1 MARNIYGGRLNIM
14 LWGQEIGQLFWNQAK
29 GNSFF
34 FFSPGYLSSGLD
46 IAPLTAS
53 SKSPAARFAIY
64 GNTDSAKYQKLPP
77 FIADSLPDDW
87 GNTLF
92 DQWFAEHHYHEKDKT
107 PLAKLSF
114 VGNRAMGALEFVPC
128 SEDMFSPNEKLM
140 IPKLY
145 ELAKKIEQ
153 DREHAIISSEE
164 TLTQKALMAVGT
176 SAGGRFK
183 KAIIAMDESGN
194 IFSGQTSARGD
205 RKYYI
210 LKFNTPEFCLSEIE
224 KTWYDLATRAGISM
238 MSSRLIEV
246 EGIGHFLTERFDRR
260 AGEKVFTQTLAAVN
274 PEAYCYEDLFS
285 TCRQLSVPQDELNE
299 LYLRMVFNILSNNT
313 DDHAKNFSFI
323 MEKDGSWHLSPAY
336 DLCFI
341 LKTAATPERRHEFSI
356 CGKHEDITISD
367 LLSFAAQNDIK
378 HPAKYIEKVKDVLR
392 DFRALATSNGVA
404 PHFIDIMESR
414 LRELSPDVFA
424 PPVVTPGLIRF
435 EMTDSGNVHL
445 YATIDGQERRRVFT
459 KKSAQYKAVLGVL
472 KKPLSKD
479 EQEEIL
485 ERYFRRDT

>member
-1 MARNIYGGRLNIM
+1 MARIINNDRLSVR
-14 LWGQEIGQLFWNQAK
+14 LWGQEIGQLCWNPAK
-29 GNSFF
+29 GNSYFY
-34 FFSPGYLSSGLD
+34 FSPTYLASGLD

-53 SKSPAARFAIY
+53 LKNPASRLAIY

-114 VGNRAMGALEFVPC
+114 VGSRAMGALEFIPC
-128 SEDMFSPNEKLM
+128 SEDAFSPNEKLM

-145 ELAKKIEQ
+145 DLAKKIEQ
-153 DREHAIISSEE
+153 DREHAIISPQE

-183 KAIIAMDESGN
+183 KAVIAMDEAGN
-194 IFSGQTSARGD
+194 IFSGQVSVRND

-210 LKFNTPEFCLSEIE
+210 LKFNTPEFYLSEIE
-224 KTWYDLATRAGISM
+224 KTWYDLATRAGIRM
-238 MSSRLIEV
+238 MPSSLIEV
-246 EGIGHFLTERFDRR
+246 EGIKHFLTERFDRR
-260 AGEKVFTQTLAAVN
+260 NGEKAFTQTLAAVN

-285 TCRQLSVPQDELNE
+285 TGRLLSIPQDELNE
-299 LYLRMVFNILSNNT
+299 LFLRMVFNVLSNNT

-341 LKTAATPERRHEFSI
+341 LKTATTPEKRHVFSVR
-356 CGKHEDITISD
+356 GKYEDITRAD
-367 LLSFAAQNDIK
+367 LLEFAAQNDIK
-378 HPAKYIEKVKDVLR
+378 HPTKYIDKVKEALK
-392 DFRALATSNGVA
+392 DFRPLAVENGVA
-404 PHFIDIMESR
+404 PLFIDIIESR

-424 PPVVTPGLIRF
+424 PPAAASALIRF
-435 EMTDSGNVHL
+435 EMTDSGNIHL
-445 YATIDGQERRRVFT
+445 YATVGGQEKRRVFT
-459 KKSAQYKAVLGVL
+459 KKSPQYETVVEAM
-472 KKPLSKD
+472 KKTLSKT
-479 EQEEIL
+479 EQEKIVEMF
-485 ERYFRRDT
+485 FR

>member
-1 MARNIYGGRLNIM
+1 MSVI
-14 LWGQEIGQLFWNQAK
+14 LWGQEIGQLCWNPAK
-29 GNSFF
+29 GNSYF
-34 FFSPGYLSSGLD
+34 FFSPEYLSSGLD

-92 DQWFAEHHYHEKDKT
+92 DQWFAQHHYHEKDKT

-114 VGNRAMGALEFVPC
+114 VGSRAMGALEFVPC
-128 SEDMFSPNEKLM
+128 SEDAFSPNEKLM

-145 ELAKKIEQ
+145 DLAKKIEQ
-153 DREHAIISSEE
+153 DREQAIISPEE

-183 KAIIAMDESGN
+183 KAIISMDKAGN
-194 IFSGQTSARGD
+194 IFSGQTSARED

-224 KTWYDLATRAGISM
+224 KTWYDLATRAGITM
-238 MSSRLIEV
+238 MPSRLIEV
-246 EGIGHFLTERFDRR
+246 EGIRHFLTERFDRR
-260 AGEKVFTQTLAAVN
+260 SGEKVFTQTLAAVN

-285 TCRQLSVPQDELNE
+285 TCRLLSIPQNELNE
-299 LYLRMVFNILSNNT
+299 LYLRMVFNVLSNNT

-323 MEKDGSWHLSPAY
+323 MKKDGSWHLSPAY

-341 LKTAATPERRHEFSI
+341 LKTAATSERRHEFSVR
-356 CGKHEDITISD
+356 GKFEDITTAD
-367 LLSFAAQNDIK
+367 LLAFAAQNDIK
-378 HPAKYIEKVKDVLR
+378 NPAKYINKVKDALK
-392 DFRALATSNGVA
+392 DFRSQASANGVA
-404 PHFIDIMESR
+404 PLFIDIIESR
-414 LRELSPDVFA
+414 LRELSPDIFDA
-424 PPVVTPGLIRF
+424 PASTSDLIRF
-435 EMTDSGNVHL
+435 EMTNSGNIHL
-445 YATIDGQERRRVFT
+445 YATINGQEKRRVFT
-459 KKSAQYKAVLGVL
+459 RESGQYATILAAMKM
-472 KKPLSKD
+472 PLSIE
-479 EQEEIL
+479 EQEEI
-485 ERYFRRDT
+485 RRRFFTS